1 MNLTKEDNM
10 NKRIIGTFISIFFF
24 LSAFLQGQQEK
35 SISLSLEE
43 CILKAMENN
52 LGIAVEVL
60 SPELAD
66 ISVALAKEKF
76 MPMFS
81 FSYSR
86 DSNVQPSY
94 SFLDAAEQITTDRT
108 DYSAQINQLIPT
120 GGNLSINLSGYG
132 TESNRSF
139 QTINP
144 RYGGTLMFN
153 FIQPLLKNFG
163 LKISRREILIAQNNS
178 NISETQY
185 KRALQDT
192 IYNVEEAYW
201 NLVNAIEN
209 LTVIKQSL
217 KLAQDLLEKNRR
229 AVEVGTLAPIEIL
242 TAQEQVATREAEIL
256 EAEALVKNNEDSLK
270 TIINLASD
278 EEDAEILRIMPTDKP
293 SYEKK
298 DMTLDQALAVALQN
312 RPDLQVS
319 RIDLK
324 NKELNLSYAKNQI
337 LPDLSLQASYW
348 SPGVSGDQI
357 IYQGGNPLTGVVVGT
372 TPGGASD
379 ALKDVF
385 GLKNNNWSVG
395 VTFSIP
401 LSTLLSRAA
410 YAQAKVNLEQATLQI
425 KNQEQ
430 QAFLEIKNSL
440 RAVDTNYKRVQAR
453 KIAREL
459 AAKKLEAEEEK
470 LKVGLTTNY
479 FVLQYQRDLAN
490 AQSLELKA
498 IIDYNLSMARLNRA
512 LGISLE
518 EKNIS
523 FSSMLDN

>member
-1 MNLTKEDNM
+1 MD
-10 NKRIIGTFISIFFF
+10 KRIVRIFISILFC
-24 LSAFLQGQQEK
+24 LTLVSQGQEEK
-35 SISLSLEE
+35 TISLSLEG

-52 LGIAVEVL
+52 LGLAVEVL

-66 ISVALAKEKF
+66 ISVSLAKEKF
-76 MPMFS
+76 MPS
-81 FSYSR
+81 LSLSYGI

-94 SFLDAAEQITTDRT
+94 SWLDAAEQVSTDST
-108 DYSAQINQLIPT
+108 DYSAQISQLIPT
-120 GGNLSINLSGYG
+120 GGNLSINLTGYA
-132 TESNRSF
+132 TETNRSF

-144 RYGGTLMFN
+144 RYGGTLRFN
-153 FIQPLLKNFG
+153 FTQPLLRNFG
-163 LKISRREILIAQNNS
+163 FNINRREIRIAQNNS
-178 NISETQY
+178 AISETQY
-185 KRALQDT
+185 RRALQDT

-201 NLVNAIEN
+201 NLVYTIEN
-209 LTVIKQSL
+209 LKVIRQSL

-256 EAEALVKNNEDSLK
+256 EAEALAKNNEDALK
-270 TIINLASD
+270 TIINLAAD
-278 EEDAEILRIMPTDKP
+278 EEDAEILRINPTDKP
-293 SYEKK
+293 GYEKK
-298 DMTLDQALAVALQN
+298 DMTLEQALVVATQN

-324 NKELNLSYAKNQI
+324 NKEISLSYAKNQL
-337 LPDLSLQASYW
+337 LPELSLQASYW
-348 SPGVSGDQI
+348 SPGISGDQI
-357 IYQGGNPLTGVVVGT
+357 VYQGGNPLTGVVVDT
-372 TPGGASD
+372 VPGGPSD
-379 ALKDVF
+379 ALKDAF
-385 GLKNNNWSVG
+385 SFKNNNWSVG
-395 VTFSIP
+395 LTFSFP
-401 LSTLLSRAA
+401 LSSFLSRAA
-410 YAQAKVNLEQATLQI
+410 YAQAKVNLEQATVQF

-430 QAFLEIKNSL
+430 QAFLEIKNAL
-440 RAVDTNYKRVQAR
+440 RGVETNFKRIQAR

-498 IIDYNLSMARLNRA
+498 IIDYNLSLARLNRA
-512 LGISLE
+512 LGISLD

-523 FSSMLDN
+523 FSKMTDN

>member
-1 MNLTKEDNM
+1 M
-10 NKRIIGTFISIFFF
+10 NKRIIGIFISVFFF
-24 LSAFLQGQQEK
+24 AAVSQGQQEK
-35 SISLSLEE
+35 TISLSLEE

-52 LGIAVEVL
+52 LGLAVEVL

-66 ISVALAKEKF
+66 ISISLAKEKF
-76 MPMFS
+76 MPS
-81 FSYSR
+81 LSLSYGI
-86 DSNVQPSY
+86 DSNISPSY
-94 SFLDAAEQITTDRT
+94 SFLDAAKEVTTDRT
-108 DYSAQINQLIPT
+108 DYSAQINQLLPT
-120 GGNLSINLSGYG
+120 GGNLSINLTGYA

-144 RYGGTLMFN
+144 RYGGTLRFN
-153 FIQPLLKNFG
+153 FTQPILKNFG
-163 LKISRREILIAQNNS
+163 LNINRREILIAHNNS
-178 NISETQY
+178 DISETQY

-201 NLVNAIEN
+201 NLVNSTEN

-256 EAEALVKNNEDSLK
+256 EAEALVKNNEDALK
-270 TIINLASD
+270 TIINLAAD
-278 EEDAEILRIMPTDKP
+278 EEDAEILRIIPTDKP
-293 SYEKK
+293 SYVKK

-324 NKELNLSYAKNQI
+324 NKELNLSYAKNQL
-337 LPDLSLQASYW
+337 LPELSLQASYW
-348 SPGVSGDQI
+348 SPGISGDQI
-357 IYQGGNPLTGVVVGT
+357 IYQGGNPLTGVIVDT
-372 TPGGASD
+372 IPGGASN
-379 ALKDVF
+379 ALKDALSF
-385 GLKNNNWSVG
+385 KFNNWTVG
-395 VTFSIP
+395 LTFSIP
-401 LSTLLSRAA
+401 FSTLLSRAA

-430 QAFLEIKNSL
+430 QAFLEIKNAL
-440 RAVDTNYKRVQAR
+440 RGVETNFKRIQAR
-453 KIAREL
+453 KVAREL

-498 IIDYNLSMARLNRA
+498 IIDYNLSLARLNRA

-523 FSSMLDN
+523 FSSMLNN